1 MLFVLS
7 ETSTCTCKSTEILIV
22 AGEIGKQNN
31 YASVPSKKVGKR
43 EIGKWKEK
51 CDLKGEFP
59 KNKCK

>member
-22 AGEIGKQNN
+22 AGDIGKQNN
-31 YASVPSKKVGKR
+31 YESVPSKR